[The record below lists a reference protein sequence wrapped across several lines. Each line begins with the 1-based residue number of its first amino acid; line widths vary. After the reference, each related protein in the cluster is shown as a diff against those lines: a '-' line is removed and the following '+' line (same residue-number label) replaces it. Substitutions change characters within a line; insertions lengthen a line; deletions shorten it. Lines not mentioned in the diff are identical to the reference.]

1 MPFATPAPKSARLT
15 AATRLAV
22 LLAAVL
28 ACGSFA
34 LAQGAASTSAGVAP
48 PLRLPSLGESAS
60 DEFNLSAEKRLGEQ
74 IMRDIRRDP
83 DYLDDPR
90 LQDELLLIWQ
100 PLVAAARAR
109 GDIGS
114 DTERLFPYEAFLVRD
129 RSVNAFALPG
139 GYVGIHL
146 GLIAMTAS
154 RDELASVLA
163 HELSHITQ
171 RHIARSIAASSR
183 SSTLGMA
190 GMILGLLAASRS
202 GNADVANAAIMGGQ
216 AAMVQ
221 AQLNFSR
228 DMEREADRNG
238 FALMGQAG
246 FAPAGMAAMFDR
258 LDQANRLNDN
268 NGFPYLRSHPLTT
281 ERIGE
286 ARQRVGL
293 AGAPIAPVA
302 PVAPDTSPAGT
313 ASRPA
318 MLLPP
323 TLGHALMQAR
333 AKVLMDNSVS
343 AWRRL
348 QEIDLGE
355 ASEALPVG
363 GAAQASSVAALYG
376 SAMASMQLRDF
387 GRAERTLAR
396 ADASLQRLRGGA
408 SPAPY
413 PFSAT
418 DLGRAGQQLT
428 ELRVQLALAGGEPA
442 RAQQLLAAVTPDGSR
457 SDLHLRAEV
466 ALAAGQAAALRE
478 CSQSLQTWVTEHPR
492 DSSGWLLLSRCAGR
506 QGQPLRALRAE
517 AESQAA
523 LDNLAGA
530 IDRLRAGQQL
540 ARRSGA
546 NGDFI
551 EASVIDSRLRALQS
565 QRRQLQ
571 DEANPRRGS
580 SPAPEPQWRSRS

>member
-1 MPFATPAPKSARLT
+1 MTFAKPPLLSVVG
-15 AATRLAV
+15 RLAAP
-22 LLAAVL
+22 LAAVL
-28 ACGSFA
+28 ASATFA
-34 LAQGAASTSAGVAP
+34 LAQGASSAPADAAST
-48 PLRLPSLGESAS
+48 LRLPSLGESAS
-60 DEFNLSAEKRLGEQ
+60 DEFSIGAEKRLGEQ

-90 LQDELLLIWQ
+90 LLDELMSIWQ

-109 GDIGS
+109 GDIGP

-139 GYVGIHL
+139 GYVGVHL
-146 GLIAMTAS
+146 GLIAMTAT

-183 SSTLGMA
+183 SSTLGLA

-228 DMEREADRNG
+228 DMEREADRSG

-258 LDQANRLNDN
+258 LDVANRLNDN
-268 NGFPYLRSHPLTT
+268 NGFPYLRSHPLTI

-293 AGAPIAPVA
+293 VGTEGVEPTAATPRVSVA
-302 PVAPDTSPAGT
+302 LA
-313 ASRPA
+313 
-318 MLLPP
+318 P

-333 AKVLMDNSVS
+333 AKVLMDASVS

-348 QEIDLGE
+348 QEADR
-355 ASEALPVG
+355 SEAADALPTG
-363 GAAQASSVAALYG
+363 GPAQAAAFAALYG
-376 SAMASMQLRDF
+376 SALASTQLRDF
-387 GRAERTLAR
+387 ARGERALTRAEL
-396 ADASLQRLRGGA
+396 SLQRLRSAGNSA
-408 SPAPY
+408 Y
-413 PFSAT
+413 PFGAA
-418 DLGRAGQQLT
+418 DLAQAQRQLA
-428 ELRVQLALAGGEPA
+428 ELGVQLALAANDSA
-442 RAQQLLAAVTPDGSR
+442 RAQTLSAALAPDSSR

-466 ALAAGQAAALRE
+466 ALAAGQPEALRE
-478 CSQSLQTWVTEHPR
+478 CSESLQTWVSEHRR
-492 DSSGWLLLSRCAGR
+492 DSSGWLLLSRCASR

-523 LDNLAGA
+523 LDNLPGA

-546 NGDFI
+546 NSDFI
-551 EASVIDSRLRALQS
+551 EASVIDSRLRELLA

-571 DEANPRRGS
+571 LEASPRRGA
-580 SPAPEPQWRSRS
+580 SPAPEPLWQARG

>member
-1 MPFATPAPKSARLT
+1 MTFAKPPLLSVVG
-15 AATRLAV
+15 RLAAP
-22 LLAAVL
+22 LAAVL
-28 ACGSFA
+28 ASATFA
-34 LAQGAASTSAGVAP
+34 LAQGASSAPAGAAST
-48 PLRLPSLGESAS
+48 LRLPSLGESAS
-60 DEFNLSAEKRLGEQ
+60 DEFSIGAEKRLGEQ

-90 LQDELLLIWQ
+90 LLDELMSIWQ

-109 GDIGS
+109 GDIGP

-139 GYVGIHL
+139 GYVGVHL
-146 GLIAMTAS
+146 GLIAMTAT

-183 SSTLGMA
+183 SSTLGLA

-202 GNADVANAAIMGGQ
+202 GNADVANAAILGGQ

-228 DMEREADRNG
+228 DMEREADRSG

-258 LDQANRLNDN
+258 LDVANRLNDN
-268 NGFPYLRSHPLTT
+268 NGFPYLRSHPLTI

-293 AGAPIAPVA
+293 VGSEGVEPSAATPR
-302 PVAPDTSPAGT
+302 
-313 ASRPA
+313 ASVVLA
-318 MLLPP
+318 P

-333 AKVLMDNSVS
+333 AKVLMDASVS

-348 QEIDLGE
+348 QEADR
-355 ASEALPVG
+355 SEAADGLPTG
-363 GAAQASSVAALYG
+363 GSAQAAAFAALYG
-376 SAMASMQLRDF
+376 SALASTQLRDF
-387 GRAERTLAR
+387 ARGERALAR
-396 ADASLQRLRGGA
+396 AELSLQRLRSAGN
-408 SPAPY
+408 PAY
-413 PFSAT
+413 PFGAA
-418 DLGRAGQQLT
+418 DLAQAQRQLA
-428 ELRVQLALAGGEPA
+428 ELGVKLALAANDSA
-442 RAQQLLAAVTPDGSR
+442 RAQTLSAALAPDSSR

-466 ALAAGQAAALRE
+466 ALAAGQPEALRE
-478 CSQSLQTWVTEHPR
+478 CSESLQTWVSEHRR
-492 DSSGWLLLSRCAGR
+492 DSSGWLLLSRCASR

-523 LDNLAGA
+523 LDNLPGA

-546 NGDFI
+546 NSDFI
-551 EASVIDSRLRALQS
+551 EASVIDSRLRELLA

-571 DEANPRRGS
+571 LEASPRRGA
-580 SPAPEPQWRSRS
+580 SPAPEPLWQARG

>member
-1 MPFATPAPKSARLT
+1 MSSAKSALLT
-15 AATRLAV
+15 SIGRLAAPV
-22 LLAAVL
+22 AAVV
-28 ACGSFA
+28 ASASFA
-34 LAQGAASTSAGVAP
+34 LAQGAAPTPPTGAAP
-48 PLRLPSLGESAS
+48 TLRLPSLGESAS
-60 DEFNLSAEKRLGEQ
+60 DEFSIGAEKRLGEQ

-83 DYLDDPR
+83 DYLDDPT
-90 LQDELLLIWQ
+90 LLDELMSIWQ

-109 GDIGS
+109 GDIGA

-139 GYVGIHL
+139 GYVGVHL
-146 GLIAMTAS
+146 GLIAMTAT

-183 SSTLGMA
+183 SSTLGLA

-228 DMEREADRNG
+228 DMEREADRSG

-258 LDQANRLNDN
+258 LDVANRLNDN

-293 AGAPIAPVA
+293 VGSEGIEPTAATPRPSVA
-302 PVAPDTSPAGT
+302 LA
-313 ASRPA
+313 
-318 MLLPP
+318 P

-333 AKVLMDNSVS
+333 AKVLMDAGVS

-348 QEIDLGE
+348 QEADR
-355 ASEALPVG
+355 SEAADALPAG
-363 GAAQASSVAALYG
+363 GSAQATAFAALYA
-376 SAMASMQLRDF
+376 SALASTQLRDF
-387 GRAERTLAR
+387 ARGERALAR
-396 ADASLQRLRGGA
+396 AELSIQRLRGGGN
-408 SPAPY
+408 PAY
-413 PFSAT
+413 PFASA
-418 DLGRAGQQLT
+418 DLAQAQRQLAELGVHMALAANDSGRAQTLLT
-428 ELRVQLALAGGEPA
+428 AL
-442 RAQQLLAAVTPDGSR
+442 TPDSSR

-466 ALAAGQAAALRE
+466 ALAAGQPEALRE
-478 CSQSLQTWVTEHPR
+478 CSESLQTWVSEHRR
-492 DSSGWLLLSRCAGR
+492 DSSGWLLLSRCASR

-523 LDNLAGA
+523 LDNLPGA

-540 ARRSGA
+540 ARRGGA
-546 NGDFI
+546 NSDFI
-551 EASVIDSRLRALQS
+551 EASVIDSRLRELLA

-571 DEANPRRGS
+571 QEASPRRGA
-580 SPAPEPQWRSRS
+580 SPAPDPQWQAHG

>member
-1 MPFATPAPKSARLT
+1 MTFAKPPLLT
-15 AATRLAV
+15 VVGRLAAP
-22 LLAAVL
+22 LAAVL
-28 ACGSFA
+28 ASATFA
-34 LAQGAASTSAGVAP
+34 LAQGASSEPAGAASTM
-48 PLRLPSLGESAS
+48 RLPSLGESAS
-60 DEFNLSAEKRLGEQ
+60 DEFSIGAEKRLGEQ

-90 LQDELLLIWQ
+90 LLDELMSIWQ

-109 GDIGS
+109 GDIGN

-139 GYVGIHL
+139 GYVGVHL
-146 GLIAMTAS
+146 GLIAMTAT

-171 RHIARSIAASSR
+171 RHIARSMAASSR
-183 SSTLGMA
+183 SSVLGMA

-202 GNADVANAAIMGGQ
+202 GNADVANAAIVGGQ

-228 DMEREADRNG
+228 DMEREADRSG

-258 LDQANRLNDN
+258 LDVANRLNDN

-293 AGAPIAPVA
+293 VTNDAVESSA
-302 PVAPDTSPAGT
+302 
-313 ASRPA
+313 A
-318 MLLPP
+318 MLRPSIALAP

-333 AKVLMDNSVS
+333 AKVLMDTSVS

-348 QEIDLGE
+348 QEADR
-355 ASEALPVG
+355 SEAALALPTG
-363 GAAQASSVAALYG
+363 GPAQATAFASLYG
-376 SAMASMQLRDF
+376 SALASTQLRDF
-387 GRAERTLAR
+387 ARGERALDSAE
-396 ADASLQRLRGGA
+396 ASLQRLRGAGL
-408 SPAPY
+408 PTPY
-413 PFSAT
+413 PFGAA
-418 DLGRAGQQLT
+418 DVAQAQRQLA
-428 ELRVQLALAGGEPA
+428 ELRVQLALVAADTA
-442 RAQQLLAAVTPDGSR
+442 RAQTLMAALSPDASR

-466 ALAAGQAAALRE
+466 ALAAGQPEALRE
-478 CSQSLQTWVTEHPR
+478 CSESLQTWVSEHRR
-492 DSSGWLLLSRCAGR
+492 DSSGWLLLSRCASR
-506 QGQPLRALRAE
+506 LGQPLRALRAE

-523 LDNLAGA
+523 LDNLPGA

-546 NGDFI
+546 NSDFI
-551 EASVIDSRLRALQS
+551 ESSVIDSRLRELLA

-571 DEANPRRGS
+571 LEASPRRGA
-580 SPAPEPQWRSRS
+580 SPAPEPQWQARG

>member
-1 MPFATPAPKSARLT
+1 MTFPMPALLT
-15 AATRLAV
+15 TAGRLAAA
-22 LLAAVL
+22 LAAVL
-28 ACGSFA
+28 ASATFA
-34 LAQGAASTSAGVAP
+34 LAQGASSAPAGAAST
-48 PLRLPSLGESAS
+48 LRLPSLGESAS
-60 DEFNLSAEKRLGEQ
+60 DEFSIGAEKRLGEQ

-90 LQDELLLIWQ
+90 LLDELMSIWQ

-109 GDIGS
+109 GDIGA

-139 GYVGIHL
+139 GYVGLHL
-146 GLIAMTAS
+146 GLIAMTAT

-183 SSTLGMA
+183 SSTLGLA

-228 DMEREADRNG
+228 DMEREADRSG

-258 LDQANRLNDN
+258 LDVANRLNDN
-268 NGFPYLRSHPLTT
+268 NGFPYLRSHPLTI

-293 AGAPIAPVA
+293 VVTEGVEPTAATPRASVA
-302 PVAPDTSPAGT
+302 LA
-313 ASRPA
+313 
-318 MLLPP
+318 P

-333 AKVLMDNSVS
+333 AKVLMDASVS

-348 QEIDLGE
+348 QEADR
-355 ASEALPVG
+355 SEAADALPTG
-363 GAAQASSVAALYG
+363 GPAQASAFAALYG
-376 SAMASMQLRDF
+376 SALASTQLRDF
-387 GRAERTLAR
+387 ARGERALAR
-396 ADASLQRLRGGA
+396 AELSLQRLRSAGK
-408 SPAPY
+408 PAY
-413 PFSAT
+413 PFGAA
-418 DLGRAGQQLT
+418 DLAQAQRQLA
-428 ELRVQLALAGGEPA
+428 ELGVQLALAANDSA
-442 RAQQLLAAVTPDGSR
+442 RAQTLSAALAPDSSR

-466 ALAAGQAAALRE
+466 ALAAGQPEALRE
-478 CSQSLQTWVTEHPR
+478 CSESLQTWVSEHRR
-492 DSSGWLLLSRCAGR
+492 DSSGWLLLSRCASR

-523 LDNLAGA
+523 LDNLPGA

-546 NGDFI
+546 NSDFI
-551 EASVIDSRLRALQS
+551 EASVIDSRLRELLA

-571 DEANPRRGS
+571 LEASPRRGA
-580 SPAPEPQWRSRS
+580 SPPPEPQWQARG